1 MLPGATGIETRR
13 DRIETAWS
21 CYKQHFYR
29 LPHFSCDFDHIAA
42 FMGDC
47 ERAMD
52 AWRARDPGR
61 VHLQSY
67 AALLCAAEGT
77 IRALLDACGL
87 PFDPACLQFQDAK
100 RSVRTATAPQVR
112 HPLQP
117 DTGRTGPSG
126 PLPDPL
132 REGPAAGE
140 LPRP

>member
-67 AALLCAAEGT
+67 EALLCDEE
-77 IRALLDACGL
+77 
-87 PFDPACLQFQDAK
+87 
-100 RSVRTATAPQVR
+100 RSEERRVGKECVRTCRSRWAQY
-112 HPLQP
+112 H
-117 DTGRTGPSG
+117 
-126 PLPDPL
+126 
-132 REGPAAGE
+132 
-140 LPRP
+140 